1 MMLSDKHVMQTNVF
15 QYRTTSAKIRELNL
29 FLDNYVPINKS
40 LRRSQL
46 FQVTTELMTQIR
58 DNFKL
63 IKLRPLNGEKTFSFS
78 EYYGQDF
85 DRF

>member
-1 MMLSDKHVMQTNVF
+1 MS
-15 QYRTTSAKIRELNL
+15 
-29 FLDNYVPINKS
+29 
-40 LRRSQL
+40 
-46 FQVTTELMTQIR
+46 QIR

-85 DRF
+85 DRFQYDTEFNEPKTLCCLPICADVDSKAQMKKCAALMD